1 MDIAHSPDCAIWN
14 PDASTEKAC
23 DCGAATDSGLAG
35 SGHTQAPERALREE
49 ALSMAIELFGGETSA
64 EDAADLVAAAK
75 VFEAYL
81 KGE

>member
-1 MDIAHSPDCAIWN
+1 MEATLTAGGEPIVD
-14 PDASTEKAC
+14 E
-23 DCGAATDSGLAG
+23 AAKPIT
-35 SGHTQAPERALREE
+35 LRQE
-49 ALSMAIELFGGETSA
+49 ALAIAIELFGEETSA